1 MKAFLLQAVLAARAA
16 RRPVALATR
25 LDGTEEFLLPND
37 SAPPALN
44 DAAFAALKRDR
55 SGVAEIEG
63 AAWFFD
69 VHNPSP
75 RLFIIGAVHIAQALA
90 PLAAAAGLD
99 VTIIDPRRGF
109 ATAERFP
116 GFAINHDWPDVA
128 LQTIKPDT
136 RSAIV
141 TLTHDPKLDDPA
153 LVEALKS
160 EAFYVGALGSRKTH
174 GQRRERLAAAGF
186 NEAALSRLHAPVGL
200 DIGAITAPEI
210 ALSIVAEI
218 VAHRRGGR
226 LVAPP
231 PA

>member
-1 MKAFLLQAVLAARAA
+1 MKVAILSALLAAQAA
-16 RRPVALATR
+16 RRPVALASK
-25 LDGTEEFLLPND
+25 LDGAEEYLLPND
-37 SAPPALN
+37 AAPPALN

-55 SGVAEIEG
+55 STVAEIDG
-63 AAWFFD
+63 ASWFFD

-75 RLFIIGAVHIAQALA
+75 RLFIVGAVHIAQALA

-99 VTIIDPRRGF
+99 TVIIDPRRGF

-128 LQTIKPDT
+128 LQGLKPDT

-153 LVEALKS
+153 LIAALKS
-160 EAFYVGALGSRKTH
+160 EAFYIGALGSRKTH
-174 GQRRERLAAAGF
+174 AQRRERLAEAGF

-226 LVAPP
+226 IVQRE

>member
-1 MKAFLLQAVLAARAA
+1 LKILLLQALLAAQAA
-16 RRPVALATR
+16 RRPVALATK
-25 LDGTEEFLLPND
+25 LDGSEEFLLPHE

-44 DAAFAALKRDR
+44 DAALAALKRDR
-55 SGVAEIEG
+55 SGVAEVEG

-75 RLFIIGAVHIAQALA
+75 RLFIVGAVHIAQALA

-128 LQTIKPDT
+128 LQSVKPDT
-136 RSAIV
+136 RSAVV

-153 LVEALKS
+153 LIEALKS
-160 EAFYVGALGSRKTH
+160 EAFYIGALGSRKTH

-186 NEAALSRLHAPVGL
+186 DEAALGRIHAPVGL

-210 ALSIVAEI
+210 ALSVIAEI

-226 LVAPP
+226 LAAAP
-231 PA
+231 A

>member
-1 MKAFLLQAVLAARAA
+1 MKSAILAAVLAAQAA
-16 RRPVALATR
+16 RRPVALATK
-25 LDGTEEFLLPND
+25 LDGTEEYLLPND
-37 SAPPALN
+37 AAPPALN

-55 SGVAEIEG
+55 SGVADIDG
-63 AAWFFD
+63 APWFFD

-109 ATAERFP
+109 ATEERFP
-116 GFAINHDWPDVA
+116 GFAITHEWPDVA
-128 LQTIKPDT
+128 LQNVKPDT

-174 GQRRERLAAAGF
+174 AQRRDRLTAAGF
-186 NEAALSRLHAPVGL
+186 TEAALSRLHAPVGL

-226 LVAPP
+226 LAQT
-231 PA
+231 PAT

>member
-1 MKAFLLQAVLAARAA
+1 LKAAILSALLAAQAA
-16 RRPVALATR
+16 RRPVALASK
-25 LDGTEEFLLPND
+25 LDGAEEYLLPND
-37 SAPPALN
+37 AAPPALN

-55 SGVAEIEG
+55 SGIAEIDG

-75 RLFIIGAVHIAQALA
+75 RLFIVGAVHIAQALA

-99 VTIIDPRRGF
+99 TVIIDPRRGF

-116 GFAINHDWPDVA
+116 GFAINHEWPDVA
-128 LQTIKPDT
+128 LQALKPDT

-153 LVEALKS
+153 LIAALKS
-160 EAFYVGALGSRKTH
+160 EAFYIGALGSRKTH
-174 GQRRERLAAAGF
+174 AQRRERLAEAGF

-226 LVAPP
+226 IVQRE

>member
-1 MKAFLLQAVLAARAA
+1 LKTALLQNLLAAQAA

-25 LDGTEEFLLPND
+25 LDGGAEYLLPHE

-44 DAAFAALKRDR
+44 DAALAALKRDR
-55 SGVAEIEG
+55 SGVAEVEG

-75 RLFIIGAVHIAQALA
+75 RLFIVGAVHIAQALA

-116 GFAINHDWPDVA
+116 GFAITHDWPDVA
-128 LQTIKPDT
+128 LQTVRPDT
-136 RSAIV
+136 RSAVV

-153 LVEALKS
+153 LIEALKS
-160 EAFYVGALGSRKTH
+160 EAFYIGALGSRKTH

-186 NEAALSRLHAPVGL
+186 DDAAIGRIHAPVGL

-210 ALSIVAEI
+210 ALSVIAEI

-226 LVAPP
+226 LAAP
-231 PA
+231 A